1 MSTVTGQ
8 YDVNAT
14 RYRLTKITLITAGK
28 PSPELMNYEQS
39 FTLALPLGVSPP
51 QGHTH
56 SAHMLTQCSC
66 FLSLAHGLCAHVPSP
81 PSPLCP
87 WEPASGLEKQ
97 MFSSPAVVHAVSPL
111 LPRTYS
117 STALGCVQCQGANDG
132 VTLIQVLEVGSPG
145 TIEPGAVFLQLTF
158 SSPDLLCEALVE
170 GIQEKEKTQYQPGW
184 EYTSSQTRN
193 KGKGKVGQN
202 QILDCVKLQ

>member
-8 YDVNAT
+8 YDVNTT
-14 RYRLTKITLITAGK
+14 RYRLTKITVITAGK

-87 WEPASGLEKQ
+87 WEPASGLENQ

-111 LPRTYS
+111 LPGPAP
-117 STALGCVQCQGANDG
+117 AL
-132 VTLIQVLEVGSPG
+132 LW
-145 TIEPGAVFLQLTF
+145 AVFNGREPTMGHID
-158 SSPDLLCEALVE
+158 P
-170 GIQEKEKTQYQPGW
+170 TTRGW
-184 EYTSSQTRN
+184 ESWDNRARSSFPPTHIFFSRSS
-193 KGKGKVGQN
+193 
-202 QILDCVKLQ
+202 L